1 VSIEELVVHAHL
13 TDTRTTPATSSQ
25 IRAARSTL
33 LALSEAGLA
42 SCSADGTWQ
51 ATGRPEPSFLE
62 QARHEHAAREEAVAE
77 ERAQYRSGASSQWS
91 IARAA
96 ALKAQKAREV
106 AWWDGLTPEQRERR
120 REVLTHDFRAASV
133 LTQDQL
139 KAGWADRRRRHG
151 IDEPDRYQAWLR
163 GLSDEELA
171 FRSTS
176 RAGEFARLATPLQ
189 QALVASWTRHRDR
202 YGLPQRLAELSV
214 RVEHHL
220 ALPVGADERDRD
232 FWRQESFD
240 ITRAH
245 DVLGLDA

>member
-1 VSIEELVVHAHL
+1 MC
-13 TDTRTTPATSSQ
+13 
-25 IRAARSTL
+25 IRDR
-33 LALSEAGLA
+33 
-42 SCSADGTWQ
+42 
-51 ATGRPEPSFLE
+51 
-62 QARHEHAAREEAVAE
+62 ARHEHEAREEAVAE
-77 ERAQYRSGASSQWS
+77 ERALYRSGASSQWS

-133 LTQDQL
+133 LTQEQL

-151 IDEPDRYQAWLR
+151 IDEPERYQAWLR

-245 DVLGLDA
+245 DVLRLDA